1 MNRELIE
8 KVKTV
13 TDALEDKK
21 GVNITVLDLSSVS
34 DITDCFVICSGTNR
48 SQIQALTNRSQIQ
61 ALSDGAEEALAKKR
75 IMHNGIEGYDTANW
89 ILMDYGDLVV
99 HVFDKDSRE
108 LYDLERVWAD
118 AEKVE
123 I

>member
-13 TDALEDKK
+13 TDALENKK

-48 SQIQALTNRSQIQ
+48 SQIQAL
-61 ALSDGAEEALAKKR
+61 SDGAEEALAKKR
-75 IMHNGIEGYDTANW
+75 IMHKGIEGYDTANW

>member
-48 SQIQALTNRSQIQ
+48 SQIQAL
-61 ALSDGAEEALAKKR
+61 SDGAEEALAKKR
-75 IMHNGIEGYDTANW
+75 IMHKGIEGYDTANW
-89 ILMDYGDLVV
+89 ILMDYGDIIVQL
-99 HVFDKDSRE
+99 FLSDMRE
-108 LYDLERVWAD
+108 KYDIEHIWSD
-118 AEKVE
+118 AKQL

>member
-21 GVNITVLDLSSVS
+21 GLDIAVLDLSKVS

-48 SQIQALTNRSQIQ
+48 SQIQALSY
-61 ALSDGAEEALAKKR
+61 GAEEALARKH
-75 IMHNGIEGYDTANW
+75 IMHKGIEGYDTANW
-89 ILMDYGDLVV
+89 ILIDYGDLVV
-99 HVFDKDSRE
+99 HVFDKESRE
-108 LYDLERVWAD
+108 LYDLERIWSD
-118 AEKVE
+118 AETVE

>member
-48 SQIQALTNRSQIQ
+48 SQIQAL
-61 ALSDGAEEALAKKR
+61 SDGAEEALAKMS
-75 IMHNGIEGYDTANW
+75 IMHKGIEGYDTANW